1 MPSRALLTQ
10 RLTLAAMA
18 LVVAAC
24 VGGRRPR
31 GGVVAPSP
39 TDSAA
44 RRDSIAVPRDSA
56 GNAPTISVTP
66 SVRADSAPPRKAG
79 ADSAAG
85 GTATSKTKAA
95 KKAPA
100 TRECILDF
108 ADSPPETRMRYQ
120 RLPDSTGLTFIGG
133 GFVGHCQG
141 EKNVIRADSAEQYQS
156 AGTLNL
162 FGNVVYTEPGKLQ
175 FVSQHATYFT
185 REERIFADGNV
196 VATQLASGSTFSG
209 PNIEYFRPLA
219 GVRTGSRLV
228 APNRPTARLEQKDSV
243 GKPLP
248 SVVINANTMV
258 DDADSVIYAWGD
270 VQINRQSLLAESDS
284 ARFSKAAETA
294 RLIRNAR
301 IRNRDKA
308 QPFRLFGDTIDLFSA
323 NRKLERIVALHN
335 GVASSDD
342 FTMKSERLDMR
353 LADQKLTQAYA
364 SGTGDTRITTSTQ
377 ELVADSMA
385 VRMPDQHVRELRAIG
400 KAVATGVSDT
410 LKIRSTDRDILRGDT
425 VTAWFDSTM
434 AHTDTTQRTSIT
446 EIHATGTA
454 SSLFQMASK
463 QGPKAPPALNYVRGH
478 RIQIYFDS
486 GQVRNVLVDSAAN
499 GLYLEPE
506 AEDSLSDSTAKAPA
520 KGPPGK
526 GTPAQAAPAKA
537 APTKAP
543 PAPKPPPIP
552 DRAVMESAA
561 SSFPRRRS

>member
-1 MPSRALLTQ
+1 
-10 RLTLAAMA
+10 
-18 LVVAAC
+18 
-24 VGGRRPR
+24 
-31 GGVVAPSP
+31 
-39 TDSAA
+39 
-44 RRDSIAVPRDSA
+44 
-56 GNAPTISVTP
+56 
-66 SVRADSAPPRKAG
+66 
-79 ADSAAG
+79 
-85 GTATSKTKAA
+85 
-95 KKAPA
+95 
-100 TRECILDF
+100 
-108 ADSPPETRMRYQ
+108 
-120 RLPDSTGLTFIGG
+120 
-133 GFVGHCQG
+133 
-141 EKNVIRADSAEQYQS
+141 
-156 AGTLNL
+156 
-162 FGNVVYTEPGKLQ
+162 
-175 FVSQHATYFT
+175 
-185 REERIFADGNV
+185 
-196 VATQLASGSTFSG
+196 
-209 PNIEYFRPLA
+209 
-219 GVRTGSRLV
+219 
-228 APNRPTARLEQKDSV
+228 
-243 GKPLP
+243 
-248 SVVINANTMV
+248 TMV

-323 NRKLERIVALHN
+323 NRKLERIIALHN

-353 LADQKLTQAYA
+353 IVDQKLSQAYA
-364 SGTGDTRITTSTQ
+364 SGAGETRITTSTQ
-377 ELVADSMA
+377 DLVADSMA

-425 VTAWFDSTM
+425 VTAWFDSTI
-434 AHTDTTQRTSIT
+434 APTDTTQRTSIT
-446 EIHATGTA
+446 EIHSTGTA

-506 AEDSLSDSTAKAPA
+506 AEDSLSDSTAKPPA
-520 KGPPGK
+520 KGAPGK
-526 GTPAQAAPAKA
+526 ATPAQAAPAKA
-537 APTKAP
+537 APSKAP

-552 DRAVMESAA
+552 DRAVLESAA